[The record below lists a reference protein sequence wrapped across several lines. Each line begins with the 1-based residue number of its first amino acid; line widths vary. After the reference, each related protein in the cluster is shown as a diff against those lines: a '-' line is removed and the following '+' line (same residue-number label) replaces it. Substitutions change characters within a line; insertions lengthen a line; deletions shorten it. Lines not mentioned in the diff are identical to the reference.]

1 MTTVAPAGP
10 VVTGWSA
17 VSAFGHRAGDFAT
30 GLRDRRPAVRT
41 VDTDRWQVADRVAGI
56 VPDFSPREVLGK
68 KNTRAMDRLTGLA
81 VTAVGQLVTG
91 SDRSGD
97 GSGDDGAAVVLG
109 TTTGSQQSMTDI
121 TRDTL
126 IHDKPFYIEA
136 AQIPNAIMNSA
147 AAQCAIWYQLRGP
160 NATVAAG
167 RASGVSALTYAR
179 RLLAAGR
186 ARTVLCGAAE
196 EYSTA
201 RSWWDWHSRDG
212 AEPSTPPGEGC
223 AMLRVEA
230 ADAPGAR
237 DGLADVLATGSGLL
251 GDAAQ
256 APAALD
262 RCLRATMRRAG
273 VSADEVWAVSASEPS
288 GPAGAPEAAV
298 LADLFGA
305 YRPVRPGEIGL
316 IGDTA
321 GATAAFQLVA
331 LLSMASDDASSRGR
345 PAVLT
350 SVDPEGVF
358 GCAVVRF
365 R

>member
-10 VVTGWSA
+10 VITGWSA
-17 VSAFGHRAGDFAT
+17 VSALGYRSGDFAA
-30 GLRDRRPAVRT
+30 GLRDRRPAVRA

-91 SDRSGD
+91 IDD
-97 GSGDDGAAVVLG
+97 DEGSAVVLG

-201 RSWWDWHSRDG
+201 RSWWDWHGRDG

-223 AMLRVEA
+223 AMIRVEA
-230 ADAPGAR
+230 AGAP

-256 APAALD
+256 APAVLD

-288 GPAGAPEAAV
+288 GPAGAAEAAV
-298 LADLFGA
+298 LADVYGA
-305 YRPVRPGEIGL
+305 HRPVRPGEIGL

-358 GCAVVRF
+358 GCAVLRL